1 MNAPVRPSADLPR
14 RLFTTQDVF
23 RMVEAGVMKS
33 DENVELIGGELVVMA
48 AKKNDHEIF
57 KSALNEWLVK
67 GKADD
72 QRVGVET
79 TLYLAEMLFVEPDL
93 MLYPRALKPQDV
105 SGGDVTL
112 LIEVS
117 DDSLS
122 RDLGLK
128 AAIYADHGV
137 RDYWVVDVE
146 ARRVIVHRDPTDER
160 YRSVETFA
168 ADAEVVAL
176 LAPELRLKLAA
187 LLGDARP
194 SGPGPSR

>member
-1 MNAPVRPSADLPR
+1 
-14 RLFTTQDVF
+14 
-23 RMVEAGVMKS
+23 MVEAGVMQE
-33 DENVELIGGELVVMA
+33 DENVELIEGELVLLA
-48 AKKNDHEIF
+48 SKKNDHEIA

-79 TLYLAEMLFVEPDL
+79 TLYLAEMLFVEPDP
-93 MLYPRALKPQDV
+93 MLYPKALKPQEL

-117 DDSLS
+117 DDTLA

-128 AAIYADHGV
+128 ARIYADHGV

-146 ARRVIVHRDPTDER
+146 KQRIIVHRDPSDER
-160 YRSVETFA
+160 YRSVQTYAA
-168 ADAEVVAL
+168 ADEIAVL
-176 LAPELRLKLAA
+176 LAPELRMRLAD
-187 LLGDARP
+187 LLD
-194 SGPGPSR
+194 

>member
-1 MNAPVRPSADLPR
+1 MNAPVRPSPDLPR

-23 RMVEAGVMKS
+23 RMVKAGVMQE
-33 DENVELIGGELVVMA
+33 DENVELIEGELVVMA
-48 AKKNDHEIF
+48 AKKNDHEIA
-57 KSALNEWLVK
+57 KSALLEWLVK

-79 TLYLAEMLFVEPDL
+79 TLYLAELLFVEPDL
-93 MLYPRALKPQDV
+93 MLYPRALKPQDL
-105 SGGDVTL
+105 SGEAITL

-122 RDLGLK
+122 RDLSLK

-146 ARRVIVHRDPTDER
+146 ARRVIVHRDPTDEG
-160 YRSVETFA
+160 YRSVRTFE
-168 ADAEVVAL
+168 ADAEVAAL
-176 LAPELRLKLAA
+176 LAPALAMRLAELLA
-187 LLGDARP
+187 
-194 SGPGPSR
+194 

>member
-1 MNAPVRPSADLPR
+1 MNAPVRPSPDLPR

-23 RMVEAGVMKS
+23 RMVEAGVMQE

-57 KSALNEWLVK
+57 KSVLNEWLVK

-72 QRVGVET
+72 LRVGVET
-79 TLYLAEMLFVEPDL
+79 TLYLTEMLFVEPDL
-93 MLYPRALKPQDV
+93 MLYPRAFKPQDL
-105 SGGDVTL
+105 SGGDLIL

-117 DDSLS
+117 DESLS

-146 ARRVIVHRDPTDER
+146 TRRIIVHRDPTGEV
-160 YRSVETFA
+160 YRSVRSFE
-168 ADAEVVAL
+168 ADAEVAAL
-176 LAPELRLKLAA
+176 LAPELRTRLED
-187 LLGDARP
+187 LLDNA
-194 SGPGPSR
+194 

>member
-1 MNAPVRPSADLPR
+1 MNAPVRPSSDLPR

-23 RMVEAGVMKS
+23 RMVEAGVMQE
-33 DENVELIGGELVVMA
+33 DENVELIEGELVVMA

-57 KSALNEWLVK
+57 KSVLNEWLVK

-93 MLYPRALKPQDV
+93 MLYPRTIKPQDLT
-105 SGGDVTL
+105 GGDLTL

-128 AAIYADHGV
+128 ASIYADHGV

-146 ARRVIVHRDPTDER
+146 ARRVIVHRDPTDKG
-160 YRSVETFA
+160 YRSVRSFE
-168 ADAEVVAL
+168 ADAEVSVL
-176 LAPELRLKLAA
+176 LAPELAMRLTD
-187 LLGDARP
+187 LLD
-194 SGPGPSR
+194 

>member
-23 RMVEAGVMKS
+23 RMVEAGVMQE
-33 DENVELIGGELVVMA
+33 DENVELIEGELVVMS

-57 KSALNEWLVK
+57 KSALIRWL
-67 GKADD
+67 ARNASDD
-72 QRVGVET
+72 LILGVET
-79 TLYLAEMLFVEPDL
+79 TLYLTEMLFVEPDL
-93 MLYPRALKPQDV
+93 MLYPKTFKPQEL

-146 ARRVIVHRDPTDER
+146 ARRVIVHRDPTDEG
-160 YRSVETFA
+160 YRSVETFE
-168 ADAEVVAL
+168 ADAEVAAL
-176 LAPELRLKLAA
+176 LAPELAMRLAG
-187 LLGDARP
+187 LLGDV
-194 SGPGPSR
+194 

>member
-1 MNAPVRPSADLPR
+1 MNAPVRPSPDLPR

-23 RMVEAGVMKS
+23 RMVEAGVMQS
-33 DENVELIGGELVVMA
+33 DENVELIEGELVVMA

-57 KSALNEWLVK
+57 KSALLEWLVK

-93 MLYPRALKPQDV
+93 MLYPRAFKPQDL
-105 SGGDVTL
+105 SGGDITL
-112 LIEVS
+112 LIEIS

-128 AAIYADHGV
+128 ASIYADHGV

-146 ARRVIVHRDPTDER
+146 ARRVIVHRDPTDEG
-160 YRSVETFA
+160 YRSVEWFN
-168 ADAEVVAL
+168 ADSEVSAL
-176 LAPELRLKLAA
+176 LAPDLAMRLADLLA
-187 LLGDARP
+187 
-194 SGPGPSR
+194 

>member
-1 MNAPVRPSADLPR
+1 MNAPVRPSPDLPR

-23 RMVEAGVMKS
+23 RMVEAGVMQE

-57 KSALNEWLVK
+57 KSVLLEWLVK

-72 QRVGVET
+72 LRVGVET

-93 MLYPRALKPQDV
+93 MLYPRALKPQDL
-105 SGGDVTL
+105 SGGDLVL

-117 DDSLS
+117 DESLS

-146 ARRVIVHRDPTDER
+146 ARRVIVHRDPTDEG
-160 YRSVETFA
+160 YRSVRSFE
-168 ADAEVVAL
+168 ADAEVAAL
-176 LAPELRLKLAA
+176 LAPALRGRLAD
-187 LLGDARP
+187 LLDNA
-194 SGPGPSR
+194 

>member
-1 MNAPVRPSADLPR
+1 MNAPVRPAPDLPR

-23 RMVEAGVMKS
+23 RMVEAGVMEE
-33 DENVELIGGELVVMA
+33 DENVELINGELVVMA
-48 AKKNDHEIF
+48 SKRNDHEIF

-72 QRVGVET
+72 QRVAVES

-93 MLYPRALKPQDV
+93 MLYPRALKPQDL
-105 SGGDVTL
+105 SGGGVTL

-117 DDSLS
+117 DESLS

-128 AAIYADHGV
+128 AMIYADHGV

-160 YRSVETFA
+160 YRSVETFE
-168 ADAEVVAL
+168 ADAEVAAL
-176 LAPELRLKLAA
+176 LAPELRMRLAD
-187 LLGDARP
+187 LL
-194 SGPGPSR
+194 S

>member
-1 MNAPVRPSADLPR
+1 MNAPVRPSPDLPR

-23 RMVEAGVMKS
+23 RMVEAGVMQE

-57 KSALNEWLVK
+57 KSALLEWLVK

-93 MLYPRALKPQDV
+93 MLYPRTFKPQDLT
-105 SGGDVTL
+105 GGDIIL

-117 DDSLS
+117 DESLS

-146 ARRVIVHRDPTDER
+146 ARRVIVHRDPTDEG
-160 YRSVETFA
+160 YRSVETFK
-168 ADAEVVAL
+168 ADAEVTAL
-176 LAPELRLKLAA
+176 LAPDLATRLAA
-187 LLGDARP
+187 LLD
-194 SGPGPSR
+194 

>member
-1 MNAPVRPSADLPR
+1 
-14 RLFTTQDVF
+14 
-23 RMVEAGVMKS
+23 MVEAGVMQE

-72 QRVGVET
+72 LRVGVET

-93 MLYPRALKPQDV
+93 MLYPRALKPQDL
-105 SGGDVTL
+105 SGGDLIL

-117 DDSLS
+117 DESLS

-146 ARRVIVHRDPTDER
+146 TRRIIVHRDPTGEV
-160 YRSVETFA
+160 YRSVRSFE
-168 ADAEVVAL
+168 ADAEVAAL
-176 LAPELRLKLAA
+176 LAPELRTRLED
-187 LLGDARP
+187 LLDNA
-194 SGPGPSR
+194 

>member
-1 MNAPVRPSADLPR
+1 MNAPVRPSPELPR

-23 RMVEAGVMKS
+23 RMVEAGVMEE
-33 DENVELIGGELVVMA
+33 DENVELIQGELVVMA
-48 AKKNDHEIF
+48 SKKNDHEIF
-57 KSALNEWLVK
+57 KSALLEWLVK

-72 QRVGVET
+72 LRVGVET

-93 MLYPRALKPQDV
+93 MLYPRALKPQEL

-128 AAIYADHGV
+128 ASIYADHGV
-137 RDYWVVDVE
+137 RDYWVVDVA
-146 ARRVIVHRDPTDER
+146 ARRVIVHREPSDER
-160 YRSVETFA
+160 YRSVETFE
-168 ADAEVVAL
+168 ADVEVAAL
-176 LAPELRLKLAA
+176 LAPELRMKLTE
-187 LLGDARP
+187 LLGDA
-194 SGPGPSR
+194 

>member
-1 MNAPVRPSADLPR
+1 MNAPVRPPPDLPR

-23 RMVEAGVMKS
+23 RMVEAGVMEG
-33 DENVELIGGELVVMA
+33 DENVELIEGELVLMA
-48 AKKNDHEIF
+48 AKKNDHEIA

-67 GKADD
+67 GKAED

-93 MLYPRALKPQDV
+93 MLYPRRIKPQEL
-105 SGGDVTL
+105 SGDDLTL

-117 DDSLS
+117 DDSLP

-128 AAIYADHGV
+128 AGIYAHYGV

-146 ARRVIVHRDPTDER
+146 KRQVIVHRGPSDER
-160 YRSVETFA
+160 YRSVETFD
-168 ADAEVVAL
+168 ADTEVMAL
-176 LAPELRLKLAA
+176 LAPNLKMRLAD
-187 LLGDARP
+187 LLD
-194 SGPGPSR
+194 

>member
-23 RMVEAGVMKS
+23 RMVEAGVMQS
-33 DENVELIGGELVVMA
+33 DENVELIQGELVVMA

-57 KSALNEWLVK
+57 KSALIRWLAR
-67 GKADD
+67 KASDD
-72 QRVGVET
+72 LTLGVET

-93 MLYPRALKPQDV
+93 MLYPRALKPQDL
-105 SGGDVTL
+105 SGSDVTL

-128 AAIYADHGV
+128 ASIYADHGV
-137 RDYWVVDVE
+137 RDYWVVDVA
-146 ARRVIVHRDPTDER
+146 ARRVIVHRDPTDEG
-160 YRSVETFA
+160 YRLVETLE
-168 ADAEVVAL
+168 ADTEASAL
-176 LAPELRLKLAA
+176 LAPELTVRLAD
-187 LLGDARP
+187 LLD
-194 SGPGPSR
+194 

>member
-1 MNAPVRPSADLPR
+1 MNAPVRTSADLPR

-23 RMVEAGVMKS
+23 RMVEAGVMQE
-33 DENVELIGGELVVMA
+33 DENVELIEGELVVMA

-57 KSALNEWLVK
+57 KSALIRWLAR
-67 GKADD
+67 KASDD
-72 QRVGVET
+72 LILGVET
-79 TLYLAEMLFVEPDL
+79 TLYLAERLFVEPDL
-93 MLYPRALKPQDV
+93 MLYPRAFKPQEL

-137 RDYWVVDVE
+137 RDYWVVDVA
-146 ARRVIVHRDPTDER
+146 ARRVTVHRDPTDEG

-168 ADAEVVAL
+168 ADAEVAAL
-176 LAPELRLKLAA
+176 LAPELRVRLGD
-187 LLGDARP
+187 LLGE
-194 SGPGPSR
+194 GPSPKV

>member
-1 MNAPVRPSADLPR
+1 MNAPVRPSSDLPR

-23 RMVEAGVMKS
+23 RMVEAGVMQE
-33 DENVELIGGELVVMA
+33 DENVELIHGELVVMA
-48 AKKNDHEIF
+48 SKTNDHEIA
-57 KSALNEWLVK
+57 KSALIRWLAR
-67 GKADD
+67 KASDD
-72 QRVGVET
+72 LILGVET

-93 MLYPRALKPQDV
+93 MPYPRAFKPQAL

-137 RDYWVVDVE
+137 RDYWVVDVA
-146 ARRVIVHRDPTDER
+146 ARRVIVHRQPSDER
-160 YRSVETFA
+160 YRSVEAFE
-168 ADAEVVAL
+168 ADAEVAAL
-176 LAPELRLKLAA
+176 LAPALRMTLAD
-187 LLGDARP
+187 LLGDN
-194 SGPGPSR
+194 

>member
-1 MNAPVRPSADLPR
+1 MAMNAPVRPSPDLPR

-23 RMVEAGVMKS
+23 RMVEAGVMQS
-33 DENVELIGGELVVMA
+33 DENVELIEGKLVVA
-48 AKKNDHEIF
+48 PPNGNDHEIV
-57 KSALNEWLVK
+57 KSATLEWLVK
-67 GKADD
+67 GAAKD
-72 QRVGVET
+72 QRVGVAT
-79 TLYLAEMLFVEPDL
+79 TLYLTEMLFVEPDL
-93 MLYPRALKPQDV
+93 MLYPRALKPQDL

-128 AAIYADHGV
+128 ASIYADHGV

-146 ARRVIVHRDPTDER
+146 ARRVIVHRDPTDEG
-160 YRSVETFA
+160 YRSVEMFE

-176 LAPELRLKLAA
+176 LAPELTMRLAG
-187 LLGDARP
+187 LLD
-194 SGPGPSR
+194 

>member
-1 MNAPVRPSADLPR
+1 
-14 RLFTTQDVF
+14 
-23 RMVEAGVMKS
+23 MVEAGVMQE

-57 KSALNEWLVK
+57 KSVLNEWLVK

-72 QRVGVET
+72 LRVGVET
-79 TLYLAEMLFVEPDL
+79 TLYLTEMLFVEPDL
-93 MLYPRALKPQDV
+93 MLYPRAFKPQDL
-105 SGGDVTL
+105 SGGDLIL

-117 DDSLS
+117 DESLS

-146 ARRVIVHRDPTDER
+146 TRRIIVHRDPTGEV
-160 YRSVETFA
+160 YRSVRSFE
-168 ADAEVVAL
+168 ADAEVAAL
-176 LAPELRLKLAA
+176 LAPELRTRLED
-187 LLGDARP
+187 LLDNA
-194 SGPGPSR
+194 

>member
-1 MNAPVRPSADLPR
+1 MNAPVRPSPDLPR

-23 RMVEAGVMKS
+23 RMVEAGVMQE
-33 DENVELIGGELVVMA
+33 DENVELIEGELVLMA
-48 AKKNDHEIF
+48 AKKNDHEIA

-67 GKADD
+67 GKADE

-93 MLYPRALKPQDV
+93 MLYPRHIKPQAL
-105 SGGDVTL
+105 SGGDITL

-117 DDSLS
+117 DDTLS

-128 AAIYADHGV
+128 AGIYADYGV

-146 ARRVIVHRDPTDER
+146 KRRVIVHRDPSDER
-160 YRSVETFA
+160 FRSVQTYS
-168 ADAEVVAL
+168 ADAEIAPL
-176 LAPELRLKLAA
+176 LAPDLRMRLAD
-187 LLGDARP
+187 LLE
-194 SGPGPSR
+194 